1 MRRLLTL
8 TASDLRQRIRD
19 RSVILFA
26 LVFLALAILFVIGMG
41 LFLLGANRE
50 QRGFTAR
57 HAHGGDRHGPLT
69 H

>member
-1 MRRLLTL
+1 MYTQHDWSP
-8 TASDLRQRIRD
+8 T
-19 RSVILFA
+19 LFA

-57 HAHGGDRHGPLT
+57 HAHGDKHGPLP

>member
-1 MRRLLTL
+1 MSQYTQHDWSPTMAALL
-8 TASDLRQRIRD
+8 
-19 RSVILFA
+19 
-26 LVFLALAILFVIGMG
+26 FLALAVLFVIGMG

-57 HAHGGDRHGPLT
+57 HTRSAERHGPLP